1 MENIKPE
8 AKKEPTHIYEWLDHP
23 ELLTTEAERMVHKFL
38 EYKTLPASEQY
49 KPENKAK
56 VQGLNVFCEYKGIK
70 YKIMGA
76 SRLGDVW
83 LAENFNRDNGYDN
96 RVGIDECTNFSFTQE

>member
-1 MENIKPE
+1 MEEVKSE
-8 AKKEPTHIYEWLDHP
+8 VKKEPTHIYEWLDHP

-38 EYKTLPASEQY
+38 DYRTLPAFEQY

-56 VQGLNVFCEYKGIK
+56 VAGLNVFCEYKGIK
-70 YKIMGA
+70 YKITGA

-83 LAENFNRDNGYDN
+83 LAEDFNRDAGYDK
-96 RVGIDECTNFSFTQE
+96 RVMIDDCSKFSFTQE